1 MYIKAGYM
9 QLRTGTSFP
18 VQISNRLMVER
29 RITCTVDKILLNEP
43 RFCLLGFS
51 NSYMSVS
58 MFL

>member
-1 MYIKAGYM
+1 M